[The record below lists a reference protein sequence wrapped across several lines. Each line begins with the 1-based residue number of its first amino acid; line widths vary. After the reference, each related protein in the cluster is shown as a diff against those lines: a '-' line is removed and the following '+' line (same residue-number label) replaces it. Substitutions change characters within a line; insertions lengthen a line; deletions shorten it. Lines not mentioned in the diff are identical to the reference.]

1 MPAELLEFPD
11 TAYLTRIAWRLGG
24 AAVLGGLIGL
34 QREWSGKDAGL
45 RTHMTVSLAAAA
57 FVIVA
62 LETAGDNSI
71 IATVIQGIAAGIGFL
86 GAGTILKR
94 PEEEAIQG
102 LTTAATIWLT
112 AAIGVAVGAGHVAIA
127 LFCVVAAWLILSI
140 LGAAGWMFKTIGM
153 KRSRAAASSQ
163 CPAPPHRP
171 PGDPQPAAGTASR

>member
-1 MPAELLEFPD
+1 MPAELFELPD

-45 RTHMTVSLAAAA
+45 RTHMTVCLAAAA

-62 LETAGDNSI
+62 LETTGSSST
-71 IATVIQGIAAGIGFL
+71 IATAIQGIAAGIGFL

-112 AAIGVAVGAGHVAIA
+112 AAIGVACGAGHGAIA
-127 LFCVVAAWLILSI
+127 IFCVIAAWMILSV
-140 LGAAGWMFKTIGM
+140 LGGAEWMVRTIGM
-153 KRSRAAASSQ
+153 RRSRATASSQ

-171 PGDPQPAAGTASR
+171 LGSQQPTAGTASR

>member
-1 MPAELLEFPD
+1 MFSDAFQLGDAEYVARV
-11 TAYLTRIAWRLGG
+11 TWRIA
-24 AAVLGGLIGL
+24 AAALLGGLIGL
-34 QREWSGKDAGL
+34 QREWSGKAAGL

-62 LETAGDNSI
+62 LETAGNASI
-71 IATVIQGIAAGIGFL
+71 IATVIQGVAAGIGFL

-94 PEEEAIQG
+94 PEEEAVQG

-127 LFCVVAAWLILSI
+127 FVCVVAAWVILSV
-140 LGAAGWMFKTIGM
+140 LGGAEWVFKTVGM

-163 CPAPPHRP
+163 SSAPPHRRL
-171 PGDPQPAAGTASR
+171 GDQQPTAETVSR